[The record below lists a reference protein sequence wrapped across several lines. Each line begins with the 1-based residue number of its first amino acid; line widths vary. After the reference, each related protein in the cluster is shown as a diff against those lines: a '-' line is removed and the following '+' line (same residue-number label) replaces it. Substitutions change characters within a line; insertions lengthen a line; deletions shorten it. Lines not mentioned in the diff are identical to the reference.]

1 MSVIVLKRKFE
12 TIPASTDIMQLLFG
26 QDTGDRDAAKDA
38 LQAFLKPVGD
48 LLDLIYL
55 ANQMKATAE
64 RHVTLMKEQDGLIV
78 EIGATKKAATDAKSA
93 YENSYSEQTAKL
105 DGIADKIAKLEKAK
119 TALEDEQASRDR
131 LNTAMVAE
139 VAAAKKEMLAEVD
152 KDVAKAK
159 GKLISLNVSV
169 EAAEVELAALVEK
182 KRLFIA
188 SLG

>member
-1 MSVIVLKRKFE
+1 
-12 TIPASTDIMQLLFG
+12 
-26 QDTGDRDAAKDA
+26 
-38 LQAFLKPVGD
+38 
-48 LLDLIYL
+48 
-55 ANQMKATAE
+55 MKATTE
-64 RHVTLMKEQDGLIV
+64 RHVALMKEQDGLVAEIV
-78 EIGATKKAATDAKSA
+78 SSKSAAAAAKSD
-93 YENSYSEQTAKL
+93 YDKISVMQTAKINDL
-105 DGIADKIAKLEKAK
+105 SSEIAKLEKAK
-119 TALEDEQASRDR
+119 TALEDEQAVRDR

-159 GKLISLNVSV
+159 GKLLSLNASV